1 MRLPADS
8 AHISSGRGCSL
19 AEPVGSLRQHPQ
31 AIEPFAGGDIKRS
44 LVRSGERHVRAL
56 ARRSDL
62 AEILAGGIEDLNTRD
77 GRDVDPILAIER
89 HAVRAALLAR
99 RDVLQLGEGPL
110 VL

>member
-1 MRLPADS
+1 MAQRSNALACGFG
-8 AHISSGRGCSL
+8 AHFIRVIRARCSL

-77 GRDVDPILAIER
+77 SRDVDPILAIER
-89 HAVRAALLAR
+89 HAIRAALLAGG
-99 RDVLQLGEGPL
+99 DVL
-110 VL
+110 